1 MEIKWYLLLAVLG
14 IVCLSPSVYGS
25 STYYYRTQL
34 IAEAN
39 DSAAGKVYA
48 STSASAPGD
57 AAYGTRIESDIKES
71 SASGWSAPTVSV
83 TFNVW
88 AKSNEGYT
96 FKGWSETKTATSGQV
111 VSSWTVNNSSGN
123 KTKGSEPLVQK
134 TIYAIFEP
142 APQATITFVANEGGT
157 YTVNGGAPASNP
169 TNIYQD
175 VTLSLA
181 AQPDAQHGVLG
192 WYFDDGTTKTYFSS
206 GSVATYT
213 IIKSGTIGVEFCA
226 SDEVSTVTTYEA
238 LTAALADSGIK
249 KVLVP
254 SGSTVVVPEGSSMT
268 IPSGK
273 SLSAEGT
280 LYVDGSVTV
289 QGLIS
294 GNVSECTKLIRQQ
307 GQSDGVPFNPYG
319 TEKYWKTSVTT
330 KSGTISGATAHATV
344 VNGLGQ
350 AFRIALPASSKLLV
364 VTRDTSVAVN
374 HITGISSVATSG
386 NIVNATASGKM
397 SVLLETGCVVN
408 GGLTA
413 KTGFAGVVDCAGIN
427 CSTVSGVE
435 VSGNNGA
442 ATFLNCPNFTVS
454 KCVNISHSYYNCQ
467 SVKFSSYNG
476 GGAGYVDFYDCG
488 PTVSMSYTSG
498 PSTSTYA
505 RFYSGTYD
513 SIPQVSSRV
522 IYGGR
527 YKQDPGTEGAY
538 LATGKSLQV
547 KQEGGY
553 YVVYEHIAVNVAQI
567 DTGAEVLSFETLQDA
582 FDAVGSGQTVRLVQN
597 YGEGE
602 TVTVAADKNFS
613 FELAGYSLTN
623 TAGRIINNGVVW
635 IKDSV
640 TMDATAETSVIGW
653 GIENNGVIT
662 NTYGTYKGNFT
673 LNAGSKWV
681 THNGRFLNQL
691 VLGNGAPDPAS
702 VADLRGGYFSMALK
716 AAGFLAQ
723 DYLQK
728 DSWVGKFPYA
738 LVEETTQSGCEKA
751 WQVTA
756 LPPADLSLYAKSGAV
771 RSLPR
776 TEYAN
781 DADWCRR
788 AELES
793 MLQPY
798 SGTLDCTVSFD
809 RAVSQGTV
817 TIYANAKTTINESL
831 DRNMAANE
839 VYRLLITKFL
849 SYGSSYTLFGYDRF
863 LTGNDFTQTAKVGT
877 ADIDSANTGTV
888 IKYEL
893 EVCHSTDRHADPQT
907 PSLFVKDFA
916 VATCRYMLGGKKAVI
931 DREGGRFAYD
941 SLAAA
946 VAASQDGETILIG
959 ADTAADVTL
968 AKAGTYTIDPYG
980 FKYTGQ
986 VSIDDGFF
994 LKTPVTTSTSLAV
1007 AQDVPSA
1014 DASTYVVAR
1023 KVAQVD
1029 ETFYDNLNQ
1038 AIAAADGAVVTLLAA
1053 TDETVELAKD
1063 ASFTLAVA
1071 QDVAFD
1077 ESKIHPPA
1085 DCVIKKEQV
1094 SGGTK
1099 YTAVL
1104 ADYVAQIGETEYASI
1119 EDAVQAFNAITTPG
1133 DYTLEIIKS
1142 GTYALNGLVINQD
1155 KTNKKSFLVTAADG
1169 IDVTLTSG
1177 STASPKTIF
1186 MISGQSSLTGDPVTF
1201 KDITFDLA
1209 GNAYAVYAMS
1219 GTEDRYAHDLTVEGC
1234 TFVNSSGAARQGYVF
1249 GAPSGAN
1256 PRHLTMTNCTAVNI
1270 NQIGSGYF
1278 NSDGTKP
1285 GIQVVDVTLQD
1296 CKAILNNQSGG
1307 AWSSLSRVTVTAASN
1322 PLLIQI
1328 GAASSSPSRLDV
1340 IDSYLETVATS
1351 DNDKNKVGIITAR
1364 FQDCTI
1370 NVKNTTFVHSNCT
1383 TLTDVWAMDRVNGS
1397 AGSYGA
1403 SANNASVRV
1412 TVNNLDSGASVVLD
1426 GKTASDIYCKD
1437 AGNIEGYGE
1446 GVNVDD
1452 ILLAYVAQVGD
1463 VFFTN
1468 FADAIA
1474 AAMSTVPPATI
1485 VVIGDPSGMTAPE
1498 GWTFLTDA
1506 ASGVVTLANLPTAVV
1521 TRLSDAEVES
1531 DGPYHVVELTDD
1543 VDHPEYVCDLK
1554 PAFCYTFESVG
1565 GETPL
1570 DDWYVD
1576 YTISFNR
1583 DVARNSMG
1591 LTGNY
1596 NIPEGSPFFMAGDVN
1611 LGFFAKDAVAAGV
1624 KIPLLNYLTTLS
1636 NWTYRQIRENVG
1648 TFKCGAFN
1656 LSANNVGTEMTVEL
1670 RLFAPTMTPEDI
1682 RDSSTWVEGV
1692 NTFVVASVTETFTA
1706 DNVLMIP
1713 AAVPPKE
1720 WPMLACTG
1728 TASAESAIP
1737 AGSYYLSN
1745 AAFVRAA
1752 RPMAVSVPTAYFG
1765 MPCAVT
1771 KLSDAEV
1778 ESDGPYH
1785 VVELTDDVDHPEYV
1799 CDLKPAFCYTFESV
1813 GGETPLDDWYVD
1825 YTISFNRD
1833 VARNSMGLTGNYNI
1847 PEGSPFFMAGDVN
1860 LGFFAKDAVAAGVKI
1875 PLLNYLTTLSNWTYR
1890 QIRENVGTF
1899 KCGAF
1904 NLSANNVG
1912 TEMTVELRLFAP
1924 TMTPEDIRD
1933 SSTWVEGVNTFVVA
1947 SVTETFTADTVLA
1960 VPAAVPPQEWPT
1972 LWYAGTANAGS
1983 AIPAGVYHLSDAAFV
1998 QTEEPVAVS
2007 VPTAYFNVPL
2017 KLEPGQSFGTVSK
2030 EEAEAVLAA
2039 AGGNNIIAVP
2049 AAVAM
2054 AVTDQGAYKSMF
2066 EGVVVQRGGNWFVAV
2081 VMTDAIFNDVQ
2092 AAVNQAANDIPLTVV
2107 ATNDT
2112 EVIVAAKKG
2121 LYYSVLFTTDLR
2133 SEWTEDSRVMAT
2145 DGNMPDDKMLLALP
2159 HIGPRGFYRI
2169 VVNMRAQN

>member
-1 MEIKWYLLLAVLG
+1 M
-14 IVCLSPSVYGS
+14 
-25 STYYYRTQL
+25 
-34 IAEAN
+34 
-39 DSAAGKVYA
+39 
-48 STSASAPGD
+48 
-57 AAYGTRIESDIKES
+57 
-71 SASGWSAPTVSV
+71 
-83 TFNVW
+83 
-88 AKSNEGYT
+88 
-96 FKGWSETKTATSGQV
+96 
-111 VSSWTVNNSSGN
+111 
-123 KTKGSEPLVQK
+123 
-134 TIYAIFEP
+134 
-142 APQATITFVANEGGT
+142 
-157 YTVNGGAPASNP
+157 
-169 TNIYQD
+169 
-175 VTLSLA
+175 
-181 AQPDAQHGVLG
+181 
-192 WYFDDGTTKTYFSS
+192 
-206 GSVATYT
+206 
-213 IIKSGTIGVEFCA
+213 
-226 SDEVSTVTTYEA
+226 
-238 LTAALADSGIK
+238 
-249 KVLVP
+249 
-254 SGSTVVVPEGSSMT
+254 
-268 IPSGK
+268 
-273 SLSAEGT
+273 
-280 LYVDGSVTV
+280 
-289 QGLIS
+289 
-294 GNVSECTKLIRQQ
+294 
-307 GQSDGVPFNPYG
+307 
-319 TEKYWKTSVTT
+319 
-330 KSGTISGATAHATV
+330 
-344 VNGLGQ
+344 
-350 AFRIALPASSKLLV
+350 
-364 VTRDTSVAVN
+364 
-374 HITGISSVATSG
+374 
-386 NIVNATASGKM
+386 
-397 SVLLETGCVVN
+397 
-408 GGLTA
+408 
-413 KTGFAGVVDCAGIN
+413 
-427 CSTVSGVE
+427 
-435 VSGNNGA
+435 
-442 ATFLNCPNFTVS
+442 
-454 KCVNISHSYYNCQ
+454 
-467 SVKFSSYNG
+467 
-476 GGAGYVDFYDCG
+476 
-488 PTVSMSYTSG
+488 
-498 PSTSTYA
+498 
-505 RFYSGTYD
+505 
-513 SIPQVSSRV
+513 
-522 IYGGR
+522 
-527 YKQDPGTEGAY
+527 
-538 LATGKSLQV
+538 
-547 KQEGGY
+547 
-553 YVVYEHIAVNVAQI
+553 
-567 DTGAEVLSFETLQDA
+567 
-582 FDAVGSGQTVRLVQN
+582 
-597 YGEGE
+597 
-602 TVTVAADKNFS
+602 
-613 FELAGYSLTN
+613 
-623 TAGRIINNGVVW
+623 VW
-635 IKDSV
+635 IKDSA
-640 TMDATAETSVIGW
+640 TLDATAETSVIGW

-673 LNAGSKWV
+673 LNAGSKLV

-691 VLGNGAPDPAS
+691 VLGSGVSEPTG
-702 VADLRGGYFSMALK
+702 VADLRGGYFSMALE

-728 DSWVGKFPYA
+728 NSWVGKFPYA
-738 LVEETTQSGCEKA
+738 FVEETTQSGCEKA

-756 LPPADLSLYAKSGAV
+756 LPSADLSLYAKSGAV

-776 TEYAN
+776 AEYAN

-793 MLQPY
+793 MLKPY

-817 TIYANAKTTINESL
+817 TIYANAKTTIKEAL
-831 DRNMAANE
+831 DRDMAANE
-839 VYRLLITKFL
+839 VYRLLITQFL
-849 SYGSSYTLFGYDRF
+849 SYGGSYTLFGYDRF

-888 IKYEL
+888 MKYEL
-893 EVCHSTDRHADPQT
+893 EICHSTDRHANPQT
-907 PSLFVKDFA
+907 PSLYVKDFA
-916 VATCRYMLGGKKAVI
+916 VATCRYMLGGKKAAI
-931 DREGGRFAYD
+931 DRDGSRLAYD

-946 VAASQDGETILIG
+946 VAASQDGETIIIG
-959 ADTAADVTL
+959 ADTASDVTL

-980 FKYTGQ
+980 FEYTGQ
-986 VSIDDGFF
+986 VSIGDGFF
-994 LKTPVTTSTSLAV
+994 LKAPATTSASLAV
-1007 AQDVPSA
+1007 AQDVPFA
-1014 DASTYVVAR
+1014 DATTYVVAQ

-1038 AIAAADGAVVTLLAA
+1038 AIAAAGDAVVTLLAA

-1142 GTYALNGLVINQD
+1142 GTYTLNGLVINQD

-1169 IDVTLTSG
+1169 VDVTLTSG

-1307 AWSSLSRVTVTAASN
+1307 VWSSLSRVTVTAASN

-1370 NVKNTTFVHSNCT
+1370 NVKNTTFVHSNCA

-1624 KIPLLNYLTTLS
+1624 KVPLLNYLTTLS
-1636 NWTYRQIRENVG
+1636 NWTYRQVRENVG

-1656 LSANNVGTEMTVEL
+1656 LSTDNVGTEMTVEL
-1670 RLFAPTMTPEDI
+1670 RLFAPTMTPEEI

-1737 AGSYYLSN
+1737 AGAYYLVN
-1745 AAFVRAA
+1745 AAFVRAEA
-1752 RPMAVSVPTAYFG
+1752 PVAVSVPTAYFG
-1765 MPCAVT
+1765 TPCIVT

-1860 LGFFAKDAVAAGVKI
+1860 LGFFAKDAVAAGVKV

-1890 QIRENVGTF
+1890 QVRENVGTF

-1904 NLSANNVG
+1904 NLSTDNVG

-1924 TMTPEDIRD
+1924 TMTPEEIRD

-1960 VPAAVPPQEWPT
+1960 VPSAVPTPSDEREWPT
-1972 LWYAGTANAGS
+1972 LWYAGTASAGS
-1983 AIPAGVYHLSDAAFV
+1983 AIPAGTYHLSNAAFV
-1998 QTEEPVAVS
+1998 QTEAPVAVS

-2017 KLEPGQSFGTVSK
+2017 KLEPGQSFGTISK
-2030 EEAEAVLAA
+2030 EESEAVLAA
-2039 AGGNNIIAVP
+2039 AGGNNIIAIP
-2049 AAVAM
+2049 AAVADTV
-2054 AVTDQGAYKSMF
+2054 ADQDAYKNMF
-2066 EGVVVQRGGNWFVAV
+2066 EGVVIQRGGNWFVAV
-2081 VMTDAIFNDVQ
+2081 VMTEATSDAVR
-2092 AAVNQAANDIPLTVV
+2092 AAVNQAIRDIPLAVA

-2112 EVIVAAKKG
+2112 AVFVAARKG
-2121 LYYSVLFTTDLR
+2121 LYYSVLFTSDLR
-2133 SEWTEDSRVMAT
+2133 GEWTEGSRRMAT
-2145 DGNMPDDKMLLALP
+2145 DSNVPDGRMLLAIP

-2169 VVNMRAQN
+2169 CVQMRYAE